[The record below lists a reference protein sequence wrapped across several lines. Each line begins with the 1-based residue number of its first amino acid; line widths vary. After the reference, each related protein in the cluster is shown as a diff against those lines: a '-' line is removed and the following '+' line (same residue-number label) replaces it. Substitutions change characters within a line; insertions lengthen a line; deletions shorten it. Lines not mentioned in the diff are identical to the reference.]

1 MVRDI
6 VAAFLPTEWPLVD
19 PETLK
24 VNYQAAYTNA
34 HCIVERPRP
43 SNKTSNEPL
52 KVFIKFLDESR
63 SGIDIFEDL
72 APGKEQET
80 LLCREYS
87 SSGLGAKVYGF
98 FQTEDGMK
106 GRIDELLDARNLQ
119 PEDVEAAAIRA
130 DIATAFANYHAMET
144 SLPKS
149 SVADYYNAILSGLK
163 NYYKLGKLKNLGKQE
178 GVPIDDLV
186 DYDFVRRTRL
196 VVDAMETMRA
206 KSGWCLHDV
215 QFMNTMV
222 KNHPQPGESRITLID
237 FEMVMQNYRALDI
250 GAHFMQKLFKW
261 FDEENKIADCR
272 KYTDD
277 EKRHFC
283 DVYAREWNRVTG
295 DSDTADQVFL
305 ESQLGY
311 LLAITFDIHNM
322 LWYMNKTGAGDPL
335 DLKGLNKLFHEF
347 TEQYDRLM
355 SDD

>member
-1 MVRDI
+1 MKRLSGGQGDIIRVNFASENQGVMCQTPTFPLLGIYSGRRGSSGWSFKVDSCAVRKSPGNGFNMASPRKISVKLPSDKIPTKLMVRDI

-106 GRIDELLDARNLQ
+106 GRIDEFLDARNLQ
-119 PEDVEAAAIRA
+119 PEDVEDAAIRA
-130 DIATAFANYHAMET
+130 DIATAFANFHAMET

-163 NYYKLGKLKNLGKQE
+163 NYYKLGKL
-178 GVPIDDLV
+178 
-186 DYDFVRRTRL
+186 
-196 VVDAMETMRA
+196 
-206 KSGWCLHDV
+206 
-215 QFMNTMV
+215 
-222 KNHPQPGESRITLID
+222 
-237 FEMVMQNYRALDI
+237 
-250 GAHFMQKLFKW
+250 
-261 FDEENKIADCR
+261 
-272 KYTDD
+272 
-277 EKRHFC
+277 
-283 DVYAREWNRVTG
+283 
-295 DSDTADQVFL
+295 
-305 ESQLGY
+305 
-311 LLAITFDIHNM
+311 
-322 LWYMNKTGAGDPL
+322 
-335 DLKGLNKLFHEF
+335 
-347 TEQYDRLM
+347 
-355 SDD
+355 

>member
-1 MVRDI
+1 
-6 VAAFLPTEWPLVD
+6 
-19 PETLK
+19 
-24 VNYQAAYTNA
+24 
-34 HCIVERPRP
+34 
-43 SNKTSNEPL
+43 
-52 KVFIKFLDESR
+52 
-63 SGIDIFEDL
+63 
-72 APGKEQET
+72 
-80 LLCREYS
+80 
-87 SSGLGAKVYGF
+87 
-98 FQTEDGMK
+98 
-106 GRIDELLDARNLQ
+106 
-119 PEDVEAAAIRA
+119 
-130 DIATAFANYHAMET
+130 
-144 SLPKS
+144 
-149 SVADYYNAILSGLK
+149 
-163 NYYKLGKLKNLGKQE
+163 
-178 GVPIDDLV
+178 
-186 DYDFVRRTRL
+186 
-196 VVDAMETMRA
+196 
-206 KSGWCLHDV
+206 
-215 QFMNTMV
+215 MV